1 MSQCGCGCGNE
12 TEGRFARGH
21 RAAFL
26 KALAAEAAPLA
37 FAGLDHSIY
46 RASWL
51 AASGERDK
59 AYIRWVAKLTK
70 GCARPPAQDRVGLRT
85 ESGEGAPLEVSITKR
100 RELLTRLHEAFWIGR
115 EVMIAGL
122 PAFVTGVPVN
132 GRVPVRFV
140 GGISTTTEAAELLG
154 SVPMPTAKTADPICV
169 AGHEPAQIDSKAGV
183 CRGCQWDRRAAIAAV
198 GEELNAAASAAERNG
213 RDALRLR
220 AWDVERRLR
229 RQKRE
234 RAEKRAADARR
245 KSAAEKS

>member
-46 RASWL
+46 RAAWL

-70 GCARPPAQDRVGLRT
+70 GCARTPAQDRVGLRT

-115 EVMIAGL
+115 QVVVRGY
-122 PAFVTGVPVN
+122 PATVTARPIN
-132 GRVPVRFV
+132 GYVSVRFV
-140 GGISTTTEAAELLG
+140 GGDVLQCPTSDLLG
-154 SVPMPTAKTADPICV
+154 SVPMPTARTAELICE
-169 AGHEPAQIDSKAGV
+169 AGHQPAEIDSKAGV

-220 AWDVERRLR
+220 SWDVERRLR

-234 RAEKRAADARR
+234 RAEKRAGRLAV
-245 KSAAEKS
+245 ETETP